1 MTDFVFNEKVTD
13 AIKDTVSAALGSAA
27 AQGYGD
33 NDIGKPVVMG
43 SANNYVIAGDG
54 VPIEG
59 FINAIEPD
67 TVNQGFA
74 FGSVQRAGRKIVEVA
89 ATYTVTLGGYVL
101 AAAQSA
107 AGVAS
112 TGANALPKVRPA
124 VATAAADDGASLTN
138 AGLYAWRVIRLID
151 GVGTAGAKVL
161 IERV

>member
-1 MTDFVFNEKVTD
+1 MTDFVFNESVTD

-33 NDIGKPVVMG
+33 NDVGKPVTLG
-43 SANNYVIAGDG
+43 SANNYVIAADNA
-54 VPIEG
+54 PIEG
-59 FINAIEPD
+59 FIAAVEPS

-74 FGSVQRAGRKIVEVA
+74 FGAVQRRGRKLVEVA
-89 ATYTVTLGGYVL
+89 ATYTVVQGGLVV
-101 AAAQSA
+101 AAAQTA
-107 AGVAS
+107 AGVVS

-124 VATAAADDGASLTN
+124 VATAAADDGTLTN
-138 AGLYAWRVIRLID
+138 AGLFAWRVIRLVD